1 MSTLPVTSLLHS
13 LQHQRKPLNH
23 RATSLALISLI
34 VVSFYI
40 FFVARP
46 SLDLAPIALRTDT
59 LGRTHASHPQDKD
72 DPPPSSRLFRLNSS
86 SQRKTV
92 TVSNVNRP
100 QIMLDESQELAAVAA
115 FVAALPQNM
124 IPRSIDPSKP
134 IDPQLVLDF
143 DTRSPRAAD
152 EVNQIVQDVWSR
164 YPVMLFTKLHHAHS
178 REIRRIVSNLDL
190 QPPPVVFEVDQREDA
205 DVLIPLLHRL
215 TSSTDLP
222 LMLIGGKPVGSM
234 TAIRQLEESGKLQKL
249 ITDAGAV
256 IDGAKKKKGH

>member
-1 MSTLPVTSLLHS
+1 MSTLPVSSLLHS

-46 SLDLAPIALRTDT
+46 SLDLAPIALRTDA
-59 LGRTHASHPQDKD
+59 LGHAGNTHPSLPQDKD
-72 DPPPSSRLFRLNSS
+72 DPPPSSRLFRLPSDAS
-86 SQRKTV
+86 RKTV
-92 TVSNVNRP
+92 AVNRP
-100 QIMLDESQELAAVAA
+100 QVTLDESQELAAVAA

-152 EVNQIVQDVWSR
+152 EVNQIVKHVWAR
-164 YPVMLFTKLHHAHS
+164 YPVMLFTKLHHANS
-178 REIRRIVSNLDL
+178 REVRRIVSNLDL
-190 QPPPVVFEVDQREDA
+190 RPPPVVIEVDQREDA

-234 TAIRQLEESGKLQKL
+234 DIIRDLNESGKLHNL
-249 ITDAGAV
+249 ITNAGAV